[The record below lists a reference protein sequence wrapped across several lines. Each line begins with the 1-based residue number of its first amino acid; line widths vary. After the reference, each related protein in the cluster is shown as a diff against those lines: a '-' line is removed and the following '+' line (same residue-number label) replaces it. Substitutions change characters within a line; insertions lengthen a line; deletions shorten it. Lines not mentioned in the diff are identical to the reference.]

1 MLATI
6 MARVNFRRMV
16 FVFVLILDLW
26 VLFIVIHRSPLI
38 VDTRQKILAKINGTH
53 DWLIT
58 RAHYTNIEE
67 TSTGFN
73 KHTWIF
79 ESCQISLQQL
89 CNHPMFP
96 KSPDIRKTISNAD
109 LNFTAKNNFV
119 AIRLLG
125 YIRPNVTDV
134 YQFLLTSIGSAEMW
148 LSSSSDWK
156 DARRIASASGTQN
169 LSNPISLVG
178 GKKYYTEAI
187 YVQAELKNSQQLIQI
202 SWKRLNSAD
211 GFDVIDGD
219 FFSPYTNDDEKYEFE
234 VYDDKLPGALYCAQF
249 DRRST
254 NKFLRP
260 EKLPYLERAAVDQ
273 VLEVCDYSPS
283 YLIDP
288 ENLPSDFQMY
298 YGVSLY
304 VQRTNVYPPLN
315 GTRMAFEEMIFFL
328 EEEAA
333 FSVIN
338 KYFEE
343 LSGAFPG

>member
-1 MLATI
+1 M
-6 MARVNFRRMV
+6 
-16 FVFVLILDLW
+16 
-26 VLFIVIHRSPLI
+26 
-38 VDTRQKILAKINGTH
+38 
-53 DWLIT
+53 
-58 RAHYTNIEE
+58 
-67 TSTGFN
+67 
-73 KHTWIF
+73 
-79 ESCQISLQQL
+79 
-89 CNHPMFP
+89 
-96 KSPDIRKTISNAD
+96 
-109 LNFTAKNNFV
+109 

-156 DARRIASASGTQN
+156 DARRIAAASGTQN

-178 GKKYYTEAI
+178 GKKYYIEAI
-187 YVQAELKNSQQLIQI
+187 YVQAELKNSQQLVQI

-211 GFDVIDGD
+211 GFDVIDGA

-343 LSGAFPG
+343 LSGVFPG